1 MNVGASGEE
10 NEESGAI
17 HMKAYVIITGLVFV
31 LIVAA
36 HVARIVVEG
45 PRLLK
50 EPTFVF
56 TSMLAIG
63 LATWAWRLFRQLSR
77 SHEKA

>member
-1 MNVGASGEE
+1 
-10 NEESGAI
+10 
-17 HMKAYVIITGLVFV
+17 MKAYVFATGLVFG

-36 HVARIVVEG
+36 HIARIAAEG

-56 TSMLAIG
+56 TSLLSIG
-63 LATWAWRLFRQLSR
+63 LVTWAWRLFRHLSR
-77 SHEKA
+77 SHEKV